1 MRYDR
6 SPEGYESDYLLQFNL
21 TDFFGAEVIE
31 HENEDGMM
39 ERGVFIPLKRN
50 ELTEQKNGKVS
61 AWGFV
66 NRMITNPEYKWS
78 HYIMMKASREFV
90 KEIRDLGY
98 RMPCLGNM
106 RKSNW
111 IINERAYAE
120 TCRENA
126 KKK

>member
-6 SPEGYESDYLLQFNL
+6 SPEGMDSDYLMQFNL

-31 HENEDGMM
+31 HENEDGIM

-50 ELTEQKNGKVS
+50 ELKESKHGKVS
-61 AWGFV
+61 AWAFV
-66 NRMITNPEYKWS
+66 NRVLTNPEYGWS

-90 KEIRDLGY
+90 KETRDLGY
-98 RMPCLGNM
+98 RMPCLGHM
-106 RKSNW
+106 RTSNW